1 MRQQT
6 NKTENGRANPE
17 TINWDPQIYNYAER
31 TGNLKA
37 EAVGVVSGEKH
48 FPVFEG
54 RMVFKPLTKS
64 KPLSTPLFAYA
75 EVFWSWVIDAY
86 FIPAPQYQLAL
97 CRGYEAECGK
107 YYDYGTVSPMIYEEG
122 EHLLNLLEFFRAY
135 PDDKVQ
141 IDDYLNYCQMFYDY
155 TEMLE
160 ADYFQKNREIAEN
173 LAMQILI
180 SVLKGDQ
187 NYHYENIAFVCN
199 KKGEILRLAPMIDH
213 EFSTYFMFPDNSAQ
227 HMYWYSE
234 LIRSM
239 EGPEVQ
245 DYEYDCLKNPKER
258 QMMEKSAV
266 CLHKNLVYIKEH
278 YPEVTGKFL
287 EKLNCLK
294 HDLEE
299 NPSPFYL
306 QENIEYP
313 GTANSYAYMS
323 GKARY
328 KDHDEEKAKFLEE
341 KYSSREKKI
350 DFHVLSVKIV
360 LEIKGI
366 IRLLKVMLEKENG
379 NWDKVKEQNDEY
391 KAETGF
397 TDRKIKAYDKLE
409 LTDEQQKVLDALRQ
423 NCVEETLWSAIAA
436 FQNYP
441 FRTASGL
448 PYQYKLKIGKDG
460 TYNKELLIDRREN
473 SKTLSWSSIKMA
485 FQNCRQIS
493 GIVKRPKA
501 LGDIRGI
508 SYIYPLFWKFGL
520 IEVPEETAKKMS
532 GECDTEAEL

>member
-1 MRQQT
+1 
-6 NKTENGRANPE
+6 
-17 TINWDPQIYNYAER
+17 
-31 TGNLKA
+31 
-37 EAVGVVSGEKH
+37 
-48 FPVFEG
+48 
-54 RMVFKPLTKS
+54 
-64 KPLSTPLFAYA
+64 
-75 EVFWSWVIDAY
+75 
-86 FIPAPQYQLAL
+86 
-97 CRGYEAECGK
+97 
-107 YYDYGTVSPMIYEEG
+107 
-122 EHLLNLLEFFRAY
+122 
-135 PDDKVQ
+135 
-141 IDDYLNYCQMFYDY
+141 
-155 TEMLE
+155 
-160 ADYFQKNREIAEN
+160 
-173 LAMQILI
+173 
-180 SVLKGDQ
+180 
-187 NYHYENIAFVCN
+187 
-199 KKGEILRLAPMIDH
+199 
-213 EFSTYFMFPDNSAQ
+213 
-227 HMYWYSE
+227 
-234 LIRSM
+234 
-239 EGPEVQ
+239 
-245 DYEYDCLKNPKER
+245 
-258 QMMEKSAV
+258 MEKSAV

-328 KDHDEEKAKFLEE
+328 KDYDEEKAKLLEE

-350 DFHVLSVKIV
+350 DFHVLSVQSV
-360 LEIKGI
+360 QEIKGI
-366 IRLLKVMLEKENG
+366 IRLLKVILEKENS

-520 IEVPEETAKKMS
+520 IEVPKETAKKMS